1 MLNNKFVQTAV
12 LVASTLII
20 TPGIEVK
27 PVIAHHG
34 WSEYNNQ
41 QTLNLTGVIRNINYA
56 NPHVVIQ
63 VETSDKKVWQAI
75 LAPPS
80 RMQSRG
86 LPQKDLVVG
95 KQVKLVGYP
104 HRNQANEIRAERIII
119 GDRTI
124 ELR

>member
-1 MLNNKFVQTAV
+1 MLLNKFVLTAV
-12 LVASTLII
+12 LVASTLV
-20 TPGIEVK
+20 TPGLEVR

-41 QTLNLTGVIRNINYA
+41 QTLNLTGVIRSINYA

-86 LPQKDLVVG
+86 LPQKDLAVG
-95 KQVKLVGYP
+95 GQVKLVGYP
-104 HRNQANEIRAERIII
+104 HRSQANEIRAERIII
-119 GDRTI
+119 GDRTV